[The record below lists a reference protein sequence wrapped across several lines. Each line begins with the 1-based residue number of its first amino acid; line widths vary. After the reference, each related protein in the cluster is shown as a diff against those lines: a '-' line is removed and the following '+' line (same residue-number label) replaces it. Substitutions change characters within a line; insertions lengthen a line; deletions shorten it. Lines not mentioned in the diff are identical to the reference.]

1 VTRIALGLAI
11 VLAFVLAAC
20 SINHK
25 SESYACEINTDCDS
39 GRVCS
44 GGFCVV
50 AGSQIDAPKSDAN
63 RPPTDGNS
71 CPSQCSSCNVSQKT
85 CTINCQMSNCQN
97 QVVCPA
103 GYRCDIQ
110 CNTDNAC
117 RAGINCQMGL
127 SCNIECTTK
136 SSCENVQCGAGPCAV
151 SCSGPQSCKNV
162 SCGNSCAC
170 DVLCSGLQSCSSGI
184 QCSSF
189 ACRSGLGC
197 TSVPA
202 LCHSCQ

>member
-1 VTRIALGLAI
+1 MRATSICIALL
-11 VLAFVLAAC
+11 LAAC

-25 SESYACEINTDCDS
+25 SDGYACEINNDCEG

-50 AGSQIDAPKSDAN
+50 NGSQIDGPRSIDAPRIGDAN
-63 RPPTDGNS
+63 TG
-71 CPSQCSSCNVSQKT
+71 CPAQCSSCNTSQKT
-85 CTINCQMSNCQN
+85 CTINCMTSNCQN
-97 QVVCPA
+97 TVVCPI
-103 GYRCDIQ
+103 GYKCDIQ

-117 RAGINCQMGL
+117 RNGINCTMAA
-127 SCNIECTTK
+127 SCNIDCIAK

-151 SCSGPQSCKNV
+151 TCSGPSACKNV
-162 SCGNSCAC
+162 SCNASCAC
-170 DVLCSGLQSCSSGI
+170 DVLCTGSQSCSSGI
-184 QCSSF
+184 SCTSF
-189 ACRSGLGC
+189 ACRGTNGIGC